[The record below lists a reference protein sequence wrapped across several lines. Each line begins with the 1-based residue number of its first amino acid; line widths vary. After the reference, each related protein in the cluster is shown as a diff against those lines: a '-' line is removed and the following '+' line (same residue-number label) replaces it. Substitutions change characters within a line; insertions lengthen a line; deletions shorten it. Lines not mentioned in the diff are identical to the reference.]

1 MTPPRDT
8 RPDPVEL
15 RAWLTERIS
24 EYLRLPVAE
33 IDPAEQLAAYGLESV
48 YALALCGDIE
58 DHLGMVLDATIV
70 WDHPTID
77 QLGDHLDRL
86 RDQPGAG

>member
-1 MTPPRDT
+1 MTTPRDT

-15 RAWLTERIS
+15 CAWLTDRIS
-24 EYLRLPVAE
+24 EY
-33 IDPAEQLAAYGLESV
+33 
-48 YALALCGDIE
+48 
-58 DHLGMVLDATIV
+58 LGMVLDATIV

-77 QLGDHLDRL
+77 QLGDYLDRL